1 MGFGVDAHSMLL
13 ARDAASRHSAVRFAT
28 SDELEALLSGAAFE
42 VTRIDERMALEEMW
56 FLGLRLNRGVE
67 LKRVQCEFGVA
78 VLDGCRELLSELA
91 SDGLVK
97 MENGWVRLTARGR
110 MLSNEVFSRFLD

>member
-1 MGFGVDAHSMLL
+1 M
-13 ARDAASRHSAVRFAT
+13 
-28 SDELEALLSGAAFE
+28 E
-42 VTRIDERMALEEMW
+42 
-56 FLGLRLNRGVE
+56 
-67 LKRVQCEFGVA
+67 CEFGAA

-110 MLSNEVFSRFLD
+110 LLSNEVFSRFLD